1 MRPTR
6 EEVMNGSTNLLR
18 SLVGAGLL
26 IGSLTGATG
35 SDAAT
40 WPERTVRILVPTAPG
55 GSTDT
60 VARSVGDLLSK
71 RWKQPVVIDNR
82 PGADGIIA
90 AQGLLGARDGH
101 TLLFTTHS
109 TVTVVP
115 LLREVPYD
123 PIRDFAPISLV
134 VEDFLSVV
142 VTPSLPVN
150 SLSELVSLA
159 RAKPKELN
167 AFAVPGSPHLAYLA
181 FQKRAAIETTF
192 VPYSNQASALTDLS
206 EGRIQIAVTSL
217 AAVLGQVR
225 AGRIKLLAVTNA
237 VRSPA
242 VPDAQTVADA
252 GFPDFTFGGLLG
264 LFAPKETPAE
274 LRERIASEV
283 RATLEE
289 PEVKQRLQNVGLVA
303 RGTSAAEFAKVLD
316 EQRGK
321 WAAIAHAH
329 GIKPKAAE

>member
-1 MRPTR
+1 MSNSR
-6 EEVMNGSTNLLR
+6 SLLR
-18 SLVGAGLL
+18 GVVRMGLL
-26 IGSLTGATG
+26 LAALTVATG
-35 SDAAT
+35 GEAAT
-40 WPERTVRILVPTAPG
+40 WPERTVRIVVPTAPG
-55 GSTDT
+55 GSIDT

-123 PIRDFAPISLV
+123 PVRDFAPISLV

-142 VTPSLPVN
+142 VAPSLPVS
-150 SLSELVSLA
+150 SLSELVRLA
-159 RAKPKELN
+159 AGKPKELN
-167 AFAVPGSPHLAYLA
+167 VFAVPGSPHLAYLA
-181 FQKRAAIETTF
+181 FQKRAAIDMTF
-192 VPYSNQASALTDLS
+192 VPYSNQTSAMSDLS
-206 EGRIQIAVTSL
+206 EGRIQVAVMPL

-225 AGRIKLLAVTNA
+225 AGRVKLLAVTNA

-242 VPDAQTVADA
+242 VPDAHTVADA

-264 LFAPKETPAE
+264 LFAPKDTPAE
-274 LRERIASEV
+274 LRERIASDV
-283 RATLEE
+283 RAVLEE
-289 PEVKQRLQNVGLVA
+289 PEVKQRLLNIGLVA
-303 RGTSAAEFAKVLD
+303 RGTSAVEFAKVLD